1 MSILIHYN
9 RIIIYKR
16 QSFQI
21 GPEGD
26 KACQKIPKHFSE
38 KSFLSPILTAVR
50 PSKFLAEKKPAEIG
64 ISEVLLLIEAFLIVG
79 DK

>member
-1 MSILIHYN
+1 MI
-9 RIIIYKR
+9 RPVKR
-16 QSFQI
+16 YPNISQ
-21 GPEGD
+21 
-26 KACQKIPKHFSE
+26 

>member
-21 GPEGD
+21 ELLGPEGD

-38 KSFLSPILTAVR
+38 EFFVYYFNGR
-50 PSKFLAEKKPAEIG
+50 
-64 ISEVLLLIEAFLIVG
+64 V
-79 DK
+79 